1 LLKNS
6 NPFAYYNLYLFGSI
20 KDIYFPL
27 NDKTKQKERE
37 AILNEMLL
45 TIKKLDN
52 EYIMERLMDLSKT
65 LERFDKTISKI
76 K

>member
-1 LLKNS
+1 M
-6 NPFAYYNLYLFGSI
+6 FGSI